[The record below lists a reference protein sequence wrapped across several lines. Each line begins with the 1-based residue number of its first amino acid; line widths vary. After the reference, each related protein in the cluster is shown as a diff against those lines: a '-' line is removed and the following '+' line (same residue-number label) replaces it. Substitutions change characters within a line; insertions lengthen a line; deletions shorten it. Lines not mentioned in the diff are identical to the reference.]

1 MEKLII
7 QHLTQAKISEIV
19 PLDTLENLWATKLS
33 DPPELK
39 LVEDNPDLSAKSAL
53 DVEDLSGGDSQ
64 KANSQPSASS
74 KKKENKTSSENNQ
87 KGKKTLIFSE
97 VLLPNSPL
105 QTIIQYNRFGGLE
118 TTPIKIVAAHSSLMQ
133 KASIY
138 GSESRRHRLE
148 EQEPQEPLIIAP
160 QERSKRP
167 LAPRYYEA
175 KLVSS
180 SSKKSKPLEEEVIH
194 VEDEPIEIFE
204 DSPDTADSL
213 TFCFN
218 CLGTDHMAVMCK
230 PPSLAMA
237 SSNAATQLVSWS
249 APVPLAQTRCLVC
262 GRHGHNYC
270 QLTPVAS
277 QDDGLYRFIPIR
289 PKPRNAQTSSS
300 RAIDELGRPVGC
312 F

>member
-1 MEKLII
+1 MEKLIV

-39 LVEDNPDLSAKSAL
+39 PVDENPELSARSAL
-53 DVEDLSGGDSQ
+53 DVEDISGGDSQ
-64 KANSQPSASS
+64 KANSQASASS
-74 KKKENKTSSENNQ
+74 KKRKNKTSSEHHL
-87 KGKKTLIFSE
+87 KGKKALIFSE

-118 TTPIKIVAAHSSLMQ
+118 TTPTKIVAAHSSLMQ

-138 GSESRRHRLE
+138 GSESRRQRLE
-148 EQEPQEPLIIAP
+148 EQEPEEPFVIAP
-160 QERSKRP
+160 PERSKRP

-180 SSKKSKPLEEEVIH
+180 SSKKSKALEEEVIH
-194 VEDEPIEIFE
+194 VEDEPIEIIE
-204 DSPDTADSL
+204 DNPDTADSL
-213 TFCFN
+213 TFCLN

-230 PPSLAMA
+230 PPPPALP
-237 SSNAATQLVSWS
+237 SSHTATQLVSWS

-262 GRHGHNYC
+262 GRHGHDYC
-270 QLTPVAS
+270 QLSPVAPK
-277 QDDGLYRFIPIR
+277 DDGLYRFVPIR
-289 PKPRNAQTSSS
+289 PKPRNAQSSSS
-300 RAIDELGRPVGC
+300 RAIDESGRPVGC